1 MPEHQEQLVAG
12 KPESGGD
19 TSFTASQPGPEKP
32 IVVALLTG
40 GGDKPYA
47 LGMAGALI
55 AQGAFLDFIGSD
67 DVNGPHLHDNPR
79 VNFLNL
85 RGDQTPNASRLNKL
99 LRVVRYYLRLLRY
112 AATAR
117 TRVFHVLWNN
127 KFELMDRTVLMLY
140 YRMLGKQVVLTAHN
154 VNACKRDGK
163 DTAVNRLS
171 LKIQYGLSDHI
182 FVHTEKMKSELR
194 AEFGVPEG
202 KVTVIPFG
210 INNAVP
216 STEELTTDQA
226 RQALG
231 LSSSHKVMLFFG
243 NIAPYKGLEYLIDA
257 LAEVAK
263 RDANYRLIIAG
274 TIKRCDDYWKK
285 VQAAMGR
292 NGARA
297 RMIERIEY
305 IPDEAVELYFKA
317 ADVLVLP
324 YTHVFQSGV
333 LFLGY
338 SFGLPVIATDVGSL
352 REEILEGRTG
362 FVCRPCDPLS
372 LAGAIERY
380 FASDLYLNLEARRRE
395 IRDYANERYSWAK
408 VGRITVGVYSRLLAA

>member
-1 MPEHQEQLVAG
+1 MPELEERLVARKSKG
-12 KPESGGD
+12 EEDASSRSSPLGPQKPM
-19 TSFTASQPGPEKP
+19 A
-32 IVVALLTG
+32 VALLTG

-55 AQGAFLDFIGSD
+55 AQDVFLDFIGSD
-67 DVNGPHLHDNPR
+67 DVNSPHLHENPR

-85 RGDQTPNASRLNKL
+85 RGDQDSNVSRLEKL
-99 LRVVRYYLRLLRY
+99 LRVTRYYLRLLRY
-112 AATAR
+112 AATAKP
-117 TRVFHVLWNN
+117 RVFHILWNN
-127 KFELMDRTVLMLY
+127 KFELIDRTLLMLY
-140 YRMLGKQVVLTAHN
+140 YRLLGKQVVLTAHN
-154 VNACKRDGK
+154 VNIGKRDGK
-163 DTAVNRLS
+163 DTAVNRRS
-171 LKIQYGLSDHI
+171 LRIQYGLSDHI
-182 FVHTEKMKSELR
+182 FVHTEKMKGELK

-210 INNAVP
+210 INNTVP
-216 STEELTTDQA
+216 NTEKLTPAKA

-231 LSSSHKVMLFFG
+231 LSGDHKVMLFFG

-257 LAEVAK
+257 LAAVAK
-263 RDANYRLIIAG
+263 GDANYRLVVAG
-274 TIKRCDDYWKK
+274 TVKGCDDYWEKLQEA
-285 VQAAMGR
+285 VGR

-333 LFLGY
+333 LFLG
-338 SFGLPVIATDVGSL
+338 LPVLATDVGSL

-362 FVCRPCDPLS
+362 FVCRPRDALS
-372 LAGAIERY
+372 LASAIERY
-380 FASDLYLNLEARRRE
+380 FASDLYRHLEARRPE

-408 VGRITVGVYSRLLAA
+408 VGQTTKEVYSRLLAA

>member
-1 MPEHQEQLVAG
+1 MA
-12 KPESGGD
+12 
-19 TSFTASQPGPEKP
+19 
-32 IVVALLTG
+32 VALLTG

-47 LGMAGALI
+47 LGIAGALI
-55 AQGAFLDFIGSD
+55 AQGVFLDFIGSD
-67 DVNGPHLHDNPR
+67 DVNGPHLHENPR

-85 RGDQTPNASRLNKL
+85 RGDQTPNASRLEKL
-99 LRVVRYYLRLLRY
+99 LRVARYYVRLLCY

-117 TRVFHVLWNN
+117 PKVFHILWNN
-127 KFELMDRTVLMLY
+127 KVELMDRTVLMLY
-140 YRMLGKQVVLTAHN
+140 YRLLGKKVVRTAHN
-154 VNACKRDGK
+154 VNIGKRDGK

-171 LKIQYGLSDHI
+171 LKIQYALSDHI
-182 FVHTEKMKSELR
+182 FVHTEKMKSELM

-210 INNAVP
+210 INNTVP
-216 STEELTTDQA
+216 NSEGLTPGQA

-231 LSSSHKVMLFFG
+231 ISSCQKVMLFFG
-243 NIAPYKGLEYLIDA
+243 NIAPYKGLEYLIEA
-257 LAEVAK
+257 FAKVAK
-263 RDANYRLIIAG
+263 RDASYCLIVAG
-274 TIKRCDDYWKK
+274 TIKKCDDYWGK
-285 VQAAMGR
+285 VQAAISR

-297 RMIERIEY
+297 RIIERIEY

-324 YTHVFQSGV
+324 YTHIFQSGV

-372 LAGAIERY
+372 LASTIERY
-380 FASDLYLNLEARRRE
+380 FACDLYKDLEARRRE
-395 IRDYANERYSWAK
+395 ISDYANERFSWAK
-408 VGRITVGVYSRLLAA
+408 VGQITKEVYSRLLAA

>member
-1 MPEHQEQLVAG
+1 MA
-12 KPESGGD
+12 
-19 TSFTASQPGPEKP
+19 
-32 IVVALLTG
+32 VALLTG

-55 AQGAFLDFIGSD
+55 VQGAFLDFIGSD
-67 DVNGPHLHDNPR
+67 DVNGPHLHNNPR

-85 RGDQTPNASRLNKL
+85 RGDQTPNASRLEKL
-99 LRVVRYYLRLLRY
+99 LRVTRYYLRLLRY

-117 TRVFHVLWNN
+117 PRVFHVLWNN
-127 KFELMDRTVLMLY
+127 KLELFDRTVLMLY
-140 YRMLGKQVVLTAHN
+140 YRLLGKHVVLTAHN
-154 VNACKRDGK
+154 VNIGKRDGK

-182 FVHTEKMKSELR
+182 FVHTKKMKSELM
-194 AEFGVPEG
+194 AEFGAPEG

-216 STEELTTDQA
+216 NTEELTRGQA

-231 LSSSHKVMLFFG
+231 LSSSQKVMLFFG
-243 NIAPYKGLEYLIDA
+243 NIAPYKGLEYLIGA

-263 RDANYRLIIAG
+263 RDTNYRLIVAG
-274 TIKRCDDYWKK
+274 TVKRCDDYWQK
-285 VQAAMGR
+285 VQEAIGR

-372 LAGAIERY
+372 LANAIERY
-380 FASDLYLNLEARRRE
+380 FASDLYQDLAARRQE

-408 VGRITVGVYSRLLAA
+408 VGLMTKEVYARLLAA

>member
-1 MPEHQEQLVAG
+1 MPEVQEPLVAG
-12 KPESGGD
+12 KPGGEQAA
-19 TSFTASQPGPEKP
+19 SFRCSHAGPEKP
-32 IVVALLTG
+32 LAVALLTG

-67 DVNGPHLHDNPR
+67 DVNGPHLHENPR

-85 RGDQTPNASRLNKL
+85 RGDQNPNVSRLEKL
-99 LRVVRYYLRLLRY
+99 LRVTRYYLRLLRY

-117 TRVFHVLWNN
+117 PRVFHVLWNN
-127 KFELMDRTVLMLY
+127 KLELIDRTVLMLY
-140 YRMLGKQVVLTAHN
+140 YRLLGKQVVLTAHN
-154 VNACKRDGK
+154 VNIGRRDGK
-163 DTAVNRLS
+163 DTAVNRRS
-171 LKIQYGLSDHI
+171 LKVQYSLSDHI
-182 FVHTEKMKSELR
+182 FVHTEKMKSELM
-194 AEFGVPEG
+194 AEFGVREG

-216 STEELTTDQA
+216 KTEELTPGQA

-231 LSSSHKVMLFFG
+231 LNCSHKVMLFFG

-257 LAEVAK
+257 LAEVVK
-263 RDANYRLIIAG
+263 RDANYRLVVAG
-274 TIKRCDDYWKK
+274 TIKRCDDYWQK
-285 VQAAMGR
+285 VQDAINR
-292 NGARA
+292 NGVRA
-297 RMIERIEY
+297 RIIERIEY

-324 YTHVFQSGV
+324 YTHIFQSGV

-372 LAGAIERY
+372 LASAIERY
-380 FASDLYLNLEARRRE
+380 FSSDLYQDLAARRRE
-395 IRDYANERYSWAK
+395 ICDYANERYSWDK
-408 VGRITVGVYSRLLAA
+408 VGQITKEVYARLLAA